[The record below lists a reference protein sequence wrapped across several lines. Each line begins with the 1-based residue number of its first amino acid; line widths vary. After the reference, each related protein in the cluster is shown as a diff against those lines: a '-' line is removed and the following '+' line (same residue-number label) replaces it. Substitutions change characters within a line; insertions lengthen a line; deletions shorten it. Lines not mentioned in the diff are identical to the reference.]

1 MINTNT
7 PTLSYI
13 QWKDMI
19 ITYDNQSYQIQNS
32 YTNKPYIYWDYN
44 QPYNLITSNT
54 MLKEMAGRYYICFN
68 DKGLYTLVPQTDLEI
83 TFAEML
89 VKI

>member
-7 PTLSYI
+7 PSLSYI

-32 YTNKPYIYWDYN
+32 YTNKPYIYWD
-44 QPYNLITSNT
+44 
-54 MLKEMAGRYYICFN
+54 
-68 DKGLYTLVPQTDLEI
+68 
-83 TFAEML
+83 
-89 VKI
+89 